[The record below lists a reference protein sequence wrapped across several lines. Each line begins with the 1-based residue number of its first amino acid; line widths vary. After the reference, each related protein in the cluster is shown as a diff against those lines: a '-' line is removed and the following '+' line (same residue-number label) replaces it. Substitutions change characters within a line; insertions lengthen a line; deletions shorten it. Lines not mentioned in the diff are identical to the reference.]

1 MKPLCA
7 LALLIG
13 ACASPVGTSTSQA
26 HATAS
31 AALGTAFAVD
41 PADRACGQQAMTSL
55 IQAMNTSDEAR
66 LRDLLRSA
74 SVGIGEPG
82 AMYPDEA
89 VGRLLARGLAGERW
103 SLVAL
108 DVNGRGGMGGVNFG
122 VRLQRSGP
130 GLPQP
135 YKLSEGKGAFD
146 CPDGRFL
153 IFYAT

>member
-1 MKPLCA
+1 M
-7 LALLIG
+7 
-13 ACASPVGTSTSQA
+13 
-26 HATAS
+26 
-31 AALGTAFAVD
+31 D
-41 PADRACGQQAMTSL
+41 PADRACAQQTMTSL
-55 IQAMNTSDEAR
+55 IQAMNTSDETR

-74 SVGIGEPG
+74 SIGIGEPG

-89 VGRLLARGLAGERW
+89 VTRLLARGRAGERW

-108 DVNGRGGMGGVNFG
+108 DVNGRGGQGGVNFG

-135 YKLSEGKGAFD
+135 FKLSEGKGAFD